1 MSGIRHL
8 ARRTWLSIVDRR
20 CSEPDLVMVRG
31 ILDSNELSLWER
43 MQSVD
48 QRHSVR
54 VLKRFEEFLPSATR
68 AERAVVLLHDVGK
81 SVSRLGILARIGATL
96 GVLRSHRALQ
106 YRNHERLGVELA
118 SGSGVNGDVLEKMR
132 GHSRAEFMSAFARAD
147 DE

>member
-8 ARRTWLSIVDRR
+8 ARRTWLSIFDRQS
-20 CSEPDLVMVRG
+20 SEPDLVMVRG

-54 VLKRFEEFLPSATR
+54 VLERFEELLPSATR
-68 AERAVVLLHDVGK
+68 AERAAVLLHDVGK
-81 SVSRLGILARIGATL
+81 SASRLGTLARIGATL

-106 YRNHERLGVELA
+106 YRSHERLGLELA
-118 SGSGVNGDVLEKMR
+118 TTSGVNGEVLELMR
-132 GHSRAEFMSAFARAD
+132 GHARTEFVSAFARAD

>member
-20 CSEPDLVMVRG
+20 CSETDIAIVRR
-31 ILDSNELSLWER
+31 ILDSNELLLWER
-43 MQSVD
+43 MQAVD

-54 VLKRFEEFLPSATR
+54 VLERFEKFLPSATR
-68 AERAVVLLHDVGK
+68 AERVAVLLHDVGK
-81 SVSRLGILARIGATL
+81 SASRLGTFARIGATL
-96 GVLRSHRALQ
+96 GIHRSCRASQ

-118 SGSGVNGDVLEKMR
+118 TESGVNEDVLKVMC
-132 GHSRAEFMSAFARAD
+132 GHSRAEFMVAFGQAD